1 MKSFGFYPAPILLP
15 DFSSVDGTSYAV
27 IACDQF
33 TAEPAYWEEA
43 DRFVGDAPSTLRLML
58 PECYLDARAERV
70 PTINTEMRRLLQS
83 GFFSEYP
90 DALLYLERTC
100 PDGRVRRGLV
110 GMIDLDC
117 YSYEKGKKPLIR
129 ATEGTVLERI
139 PPRMEIRR
147 NAPIELPHVMLLIDD
162 LSKSVIEPLTSC
174 KECFSKVY
182 DFDLMLGGGHI
193 AGWLLDEKRIENVLL
208 SLATLADERVQ
219 KEKYGEGENPLLFA
233 VGDGNH
239 SLATAKATYEELKG
253 RIGEEAA
260 RCHPARYA
268 LCEVVNLHDDALD
281 FEPIYRVAFGVDPEA
296 MLNDFRLFAEK
307 NKGPFGKQSFTAVFG
322 EKELT
327 LTVDGGLHPQPVGT
341 LQLFLDEYAK
351 ANPDCEI
358 DYIHDES
365 SLRALAG
372 KEASLGFLFEG
383 MKKDGLF
390 PAIVASGALPRKTFS
405 MGHARDKRY
414 YLEARRIK
422 A

>member
-15 DFSSVDGTSYAV
+15 DFSSVDGTAYAV

-43 DRFVGDAPSTLRLML
+43 DRFVGNAPSTLRLML
-58 PECYLDARAERV
+58 PECYLSERSKRV
-70 PTINTEMRRLLQS
+70 PTINAEMRRLLQS
-83 GFFSEYP
+83 GFFHEYP
-90 DALLYLERTC
+90 NALLYLERTC

-117 YSYEKGKKPLIR
+117 YSYEKGEKPLIR

-147 NAPIELPHVMLLIDD
+147 DAPIELPHVMLLIDD
-162 LSKSVIEPLTSC
+162 LSKSVIEPLTAC

-193 AGWLLDEKRIENVLL
+193 AGWLLDEKRIENLL
-208 SLATLADERVQ
+208 SSLAALADKDLQ
-219 KEKYGEGENPLLFA
+219 KEKYGDGESPLLFA

-253 RIGEEAA
+253 RIGEETA
-260 RCHPARYA
+260 RLHPARYA
-268 LCEVVNLHDDALD
+268 LCEVVNLHDSSLD
-281 FEPIYRVAFGVDPEA
+281 FEPIYRVAFGTEPEE
-296 MLNDFRLFAEK
+296 MLEAFRLFAEE

-322 EKELT
+322 KKELS
-327 LTVDGGLHPQPVGT
+327 LEVEAGLHPQPVGT
-341 LQLFLDEYAK
+341 LQLFLDEYIK
-351 ANPDCEI
+351 SHPDCEI

-365 SLRALAG
+365 SLRALAE
-372 KEASLGFLFEG
+372 KPSSLGFLFEG
-383 MKKDGLF
+383 MKKEGLF
-390 PAIVASGALPRKTFS
+390 PAIAAGGALPRKTFS